1 MFVETRDF
9 RTPTCVNK
17 LQTLRKTGLASEN
30 VARLRDYLDK
40 INVHDQTPQITPLIY
55 EHLDIT

>member
-17 LQTLRKTGLASEN
+17 LQTLRKTGLASGNE
-30 VARLRDYLDK
+30 ARLRDYLDK
-40 INVHDQTPQITPLIY
+40 INVHDTNHPLIY